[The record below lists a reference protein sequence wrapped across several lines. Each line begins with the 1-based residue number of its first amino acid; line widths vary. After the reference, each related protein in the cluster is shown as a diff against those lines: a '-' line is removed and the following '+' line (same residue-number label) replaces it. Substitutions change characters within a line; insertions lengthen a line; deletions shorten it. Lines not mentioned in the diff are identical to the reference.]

1 MQPVLSLL
9 RSDFFPHEPC
19 AVGLSLCPAGYRIP
33 ALEEDI
39 RRKIREG
46 RSFLASQ
53 EESIS

>member
-1 MQPVLSLL
+1 MLSLL

-53 EESIS
+53 EESIP